1 MSSFFE
7 LRNETGRVSVGL
19 VMVGDELFVKSALAG
34 FGLND
39 CADHYAGLIDCCVR
53 DQVSLV
59 LHDKQRELT
68 WVRAEWTGSDWKPL
82 PVERRSAPYL
92 HLIPPIDDLH
102 EWKIFV
108 DRSLKR
114 IEALPS
120 IGERLNRLR
129 NLREM
134 TLGKIKE
141 HGWTGAGDDRIAGA
155 IAEIK
160 RQMRRERMI
169 FDYVAGMDAGDVRRI
184 TIALESTKDDPELD
198 RIIGEIDQEFQREE
212 FNG

>member
-1 MSSFFE
+1 MSFE
-7 LRNETGRVSVGL
+7 LRNETGRCSVDL
-19 VMVGDELFVKSALAG
+19 VVVGDELFVKSALAD
-34 FGLND
+34 FGSND
-39 CADHYAGLIDCCVR
+39 CAEHYADLIERRVG

-82 PVERRSAPYL
+82 PVDRRSAPYL

-120 IGERLNRLR
+120 IGERLSRLR
-129 NLREM
+129 DLREM

-141 HGWTGAGDDRIAGA
+141 HGWTGAGGDQ
-155 IAEIK
+155 IAEVLATAK
-160 RQMRRERMI
+160 RLMRRDRMI

-184 TIALESTKDDPELD
+184 GAVLASAEYDPDLD
-198 RIIGEIDQEFQREE
+198 RIIGEIDQEFQWEE